1 MIGQVIGQYR
11 LIEKLGEGGMGAVYK
26 GIDTMV
32 EREVAIK
39 MLRPDI
45 AGQPELVERFRTE
58 AITLAKLNSPGI
70 ATLYNFFRE
79 GDDYFMVMEFLAGRT
94 LEQTLRH
101 GGPMEWER
109 AVPLF
114 CRILQSIEPAHRA
127 GILHRDI
134 KPAKIMLTD
143 RGGVKVM
150 DFGIA
155 RVLGAARVTQVG
167 RVIGTMQYISPER
180 IQGAEADIRADIYSL
195 AVVLYE
201 MLSCHLPFE
210 SVNDFEIMRSHIHAS
225 PPALETYGVYVPA
238 GIERAIMKALAKRT
252 SERFGTCSEM
262 EAALWNAMHAAGW
275 RRPATPAMTLPQWST
290 GSAAGAALT
299 GPAGA
304 GLPET
309 VLAGQGGSVSATT
322 ASRSLLDRLTWKH
335 YAAAAVVAL
344 ALGGGAM
351 LAFHSFF
358 PGSAARGSNAGQNA
372 QPAVQSATTPPAS
385 SGPAAANSNA
395 SGNPATE
402 PGAKAQIPPAQVA
415 APAASSQPAA
425 LAPGVYVLQ
434 DGKWAELLEESVNW
448 KKGSPLRRLTLGL
461 GKGEFVGSIPGAASP
476 NGYRVPVTF
485 RISTAEGFTA
495 DNYALVLLEAKG
507 ALREVRVGGSGA
519 SARSVRF
526 TAKPVDTRV
535 WELQFSQGAGEY
547 GFLPPVREGDLPIAP
562 RMYTFRVIP

>member
-1 MIGQVIGQYR
+1 
-11 LIEKLGEGGMGAVYK
+11 
-26 GIDTMV
+26 
-32 EREVAIK
+32 
-39 MLRPDI
+39 
-45 AGQPELVERFRTE
+45 
-58 AITLAKLNSPGI
+58 
-70 ATLYNFFRE
+70 
-79 GDDYFMVMEFLAGRT
+79 
-94 LEQTLRH
+94 
-101 GGPMEWER
+101 
-109 AVPLF
+109 
-114 CRILQSIEPAHRA
+114 
-127 GILHRDI
+127 
-134 KPAKIMLTD
+134 
-143 RGGVKVM
+143 
-150 DFGIA
+150 
-155 RVLGAARVTQVG
+155 
-167 RVIGTMQYISPER
+167 
-180 IQGAEADIRADIYSL
+180 
-195 AVVLYE
+195 
-201 MLSCHLPFE
+201 
-210 SVNDFEIMRSHIHAS
+210 MRSHIHAS